1 MPSICRVCTQPS
13 QIMSQDQPTPPA
25 SDPPRPD
32 SSGAEPNSSA
42 LPESVSDT
50 PLTTESDSDLSVPA
64 PAEPAP
70 SVSSLE
76 QVLRGVDQ
84 GWQVMQPFVRQ
95 GIQVLRQLLGAG
107 WSQLLKRA
115 SQSKVYTKN
124 KTQIDTVGQ
133 GLQSVWAQVLKPAW
147 VQIVQ
152 PLGSQGL
159 NLLRPRL
166 PAPINSRLSDRG
178 LTGLIVGLVLS
189 LWWMITALSPHPAP
203 KQVQAPIPTPVVP
216 PPVVEMPLSDR
227 SPPPLMEDELAPASE
242 SESEAEFAPQPEL
255 ELGQELEPEPSAPPL
270 PEVDQATEP
279 ATVAFLLPE
288 GKIMEVQDQV
298 AAITGQYSQDL
309 IESVQA
315 NFQASLLMVQL
326 SDRWYHLSP
335 AEQDQLGAEVL
346 QRSNKLDVKQLE
358 LRDSQG
364 ALVARNP
371 VIGSNIIIL
380 QRHDVDRVRSS

>member
-1 MPSICRVCTQPS
+1 
-13 QIMSQDQPTPPA
+13 MSQDQPTPPA

-42 LPESVSDT
+42 VPESVSDT
-50 PLTTESDSDLSVPA
+50 PLTTESNSDLSVPA
-64 PAEPAP
+64 PTEPAP

-84 GWQVMQPFVRQ
+84 GWQVIQPVVLQ
-95 GIQVLRQLLGAG
+95 GSQVLRQLLGAG

-133 GLQSVWAQVLKPAW
+133 GLQSIWAQALKPAW
-147 VQIVQ
+147 VQLVQ
-152 PLGSQGL
+152 PLWSQGL

-178 LTGLIVGLVLS
+178 LTSLILGLVLS

-203 KQVQAPIPTPVVP
+203 EQVQAPIPAPVVP
-216 PPVVEMPLSDR
+216 PPAVEMPLSDR
-227 SPPPLMEDELAPASE
+227 SPPPLVEDELAPAPE
-242 SESEAEFAPQPEL
+242 PESEAEFAPQPEL

-270 PEVDQATEP
+270 PEVDQATEQP
-279 ATVAFLLPE
+279 VTVAFLLPE
-288 GKIMEVQDQV
+288 GKIMEVQTQV
-298 AAITGQYSQDL
+298 AAITGHYSQDL

-315 NFQASLLMVQL
+315 NFQASQLMVQL

-346 QRSNKLDVKQLE
+346 QRSNKLDVNQLE

>member
-1 MPSICRVCTQPS
+1 
-13 QIMSQDQPTPPA
+13 MSQDQPTPPA

-42 LPESVSDT
+42 APESVSDAPP
-50 PLTTESDSDLSVPA
+50 PLTTESNSNPSVPT
-64 PAEPAP
+64 PAKPTP

-76 QVLRGVDQ
+76 KVLRGVDQ
-84 GWQVMQPFVRQ
+84 GWQVIQPVVLQ
-95 GIQVLRQLLGAG
+95 GSQVLRQLLGTG

-115 SQSKVYTKN
+115 SRSKVYTNN

-133 GLQSVWAQVLKPAW
+133 GLQSIWAQILKPAW
-147 VQIVQ
+147 VQLVQ
-152 PLGSQGL
+152 PLWAQGL

-178 LTGLIVGLVLS
+178 LTGLILGLVLI
-189 LWWMITALSPHPAP
+189 LWWMISALSPHPAP
-203 KQVQAPIPTPVVP
+203 EQVQVPIPAPAVP
-216 PPVVEMPLSDR
+216 TPVVEMPLPDQ
-227 SPPPLMEDELAPASE
+227 SPPPLIEDEIVLAPEPE
-242 SESEAEFAPQPEL
+242 SKAEFAPQPEL
-255 ELGQELEPEPSAPPL
+255 ELEQAPEPSAPPQ
-270 PEVDQATEP
+270 PEVDEAAEP
-279 ATVAFLLPE
+279 VAVAFPLPE
-288 GKIMEVQDQV
+288 GKIMEVQAQV

-309 IESVQA
+309 IASVQA
-315 NFQASLLMVQL
+315 NFQASQLVVQL

-358 LRDSQG
+358 LRDTQG
-364 ALVARNP
+364 TLVARNP

-380 QRHDVDRVRSS
+380 QRHDVERVRGS

>member
-1 MPSICRVCTQPS
+1 
-13 QIMSQDQPTPPA
+13 
-25 SDPPRPD
+25 
-32 SSGAEPNSSA
+32 
-42 LPESVSDT
+42 
-50 PLTTESDSDLSVPA
+50 
-64 PAEPAP
+64 
-70 SVSSLE
+70 
-76 QVLRGVDQ
+76 
-84 GWQVMQPFVRQ
+84 
-95 GIQVLRQLLGAG
+95 
-107 WSQLLKRA
+107 
-115 SQSKVYTKN
+115 
-124 KTQIDTVGQ
+124 
-133 GLQSVWAQVLKPAW
+133 
-147 VQIVQ
+147 
-152 PLGSQGL
+152 
-159 NLLRPRL
+159 
-166 PAPINSRLSDRG
+166 
-178 LTGLIVGLVLS
+178 
-189 LWWMITALSPHPAP
+189 
-203 KQVQAPIPTPVVP
+203 
-216 PPVVEMPLSDR
+216 
-227 SPPPLMEDELAPASE
+227 MEDELAPASE